1 MEQERTIYETLIGAR
16 VHDVHWWRTRKAME
30 TAELPFTKDGF
41 ELFIALRKT
50 SPRYFS
56 QYHKIKGQISKVESS
71 IGEGCTGEQFINLLN
86 KLGITPNK
94 GTISRWF
101 KTAGGFKAKSFYAKQ
116 VLIPICAVAL
126 IYKSKVQSSQLSKI
140 GA

>member
-16 VHDVHWWRTRKAME
+16 VHDVHWWRTKNTMR
-30 TAELPFTKDGF
+30 TAELPLTKDGF

-71 IGEGCTGEQFINLLN
+71 IGDGCTGEQFINLLD

-101 KTAGGFKAKSFYAKQ
+101 KTAGGFKTKSFYAKQ

-126 IYKSKVQSSQLSKI
+126 IYKAKVQSSQLSKV
-140 GA
+140 A